1 MTREQRRDIF
11 EAVGLIAI
19 VASLIFLALE
29 VRQANL
35 ASRIAARDMA
45 TQGHLDFMGSMID
58 PSVLAIAFSKLGEEE
73 ELTALESSQLRLH
86 HSRRWRHYERVFY
99 LYQYGVISEQEW
111 TGFRF
116 GLARSMN
123 SSTPFW
129 LSSRQSWEF
138 NKALMSEQ
146 FVAYVDALVQSSE

>member
-1 MTREQRRDIF
+1 MARMQRKDIF
-11 EAVGLIAI
+11 EAIGIVAI

-35 ASRIAARDMA
+35 ASRIAARDSV
-45 TQGHLDFMGSMID
+45 TQGHLEFMGSMID
-58 PSVLAIAFSKLGEEE
+58 SSVLAVAFSKLGEEE
-73 ELTALESSQLRLH
+73 LTRLESSQLRLH

-99 LYQYGVISEQEW
+99 LYRYGVISEQEW

-116 GLARSMN
+116 ALERSMN
-123 SSTPFW
+123 GPTPFW
-129 LSSRQSWEF
+129 VSSRQSWEF